1 VKKFTCL
8 ILVLVIALSVAGC
21 QARSIGIIGGAD
33 GPTGIVVGKGK
44 DLKRYRSE
52 KEPVKAIMLDGS
64 LYFETGE
71 DSDVIG
77 RCGTLDGSFK
87 KTVDKW
93 ELPKNDN
100 EANFELK
107 SKDYCGFQH
116 GFVKG
121 TIEVPIGD
129 DWEIFRK
136 CETVQDIS
144 KYKYILK
151 VEGEIPGNDDIE
163 YIVLAN
169 KLDVTALE
177 IAEADLSSANTEFL
191 IIASDL
197 D

>member
-1 VKKFTCL
+1 MKKFSCL
-8 ILVLVIALSVAGC
+8 MLVLVIALSVAGC
-21 QARSIGIIGGAD
+21 QARSIGIIGWGD
-33 GPTGIVVGKGK
+33 GPTGIAVGKGK
-44 DLKRYRSE
+44 DAKQYRSE

-71 DSDVIG
+71 DSDIKG
-77 RCGTLDGSFK
+77 RCGNLDGTFK

-93 ELPKNDN
+93 EIPKNDN

-121 TIEVPIGD
+121 TIEVPVGD
-129 DWEIFRK
+129 DWEIFKK

-151 VEGEIPGNDDIE
+151 VEGEIPGADDTE
-163 YIVLAN
+163 YIVLTN
-169 KLDVTALE
+169 KLDVTAFE
-177 IAEADLSSANTEFL
+177 IAEAELSSANREFL
-191 IIASDL
+191 VIAHDL